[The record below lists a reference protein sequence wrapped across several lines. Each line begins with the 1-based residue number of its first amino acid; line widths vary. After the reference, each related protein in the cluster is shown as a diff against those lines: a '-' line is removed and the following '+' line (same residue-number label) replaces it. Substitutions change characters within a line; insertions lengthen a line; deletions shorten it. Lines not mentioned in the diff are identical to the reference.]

1 MSPKVFQ
8 CGPTNGSFAE
18 TGPNALENVYY
29 CGVLEGLSRQTN
41 AAAMSRNISIHK
53 VLIVFM
59 LILVYFVSPVV
70 STDVSADTVKR
81 LHLGTTDLE
90 VLPQLLTVDYSQYTS
105 VYNLDTNITYTP
117 NLNGTDSLQKRQQ
130 PGGIQIFTS
139 RRVKSK
145 GDWWSEWYPVS
156 CCYYCDN
163 GNQLTCSAKLGYAF
177 TYQWSFSGGGEGG
190 FDAMK
195 ASLGFS
201 ITKSQQTSDEFNCQW
216 NGGSGPAQIWYQQ
229 QVAWADME
237 RQTCEVGPFVN
248 RCSNWLPDGH
258 IDAPVTQSYHVGCSQ
273 GWNNV
278 NCDRGSGQRCVRK

>member
-145 GDWWSEWYPVS
+145 GDW
-156 CCYYCDN
+156 
-163 GNQLTCSAKLGYAF
+163 
-177 TYQWSFSGGGEGG
+177 
-190 FDAMK
+190 
-195 ASLGFS
+195 
-201 ITKSQQTSDEFNCQW
+201 
-216 NGGSGPAQIWYQQ
+216 
-229 QVAWADME
+229 
-237 RQTCEVGPFVN
+237 
-248 RCSNWLPDGH
+248 
-258 IDAPVTQSYHVGCSQ
+258 
-273 GWNNV
+273 
-278 NCDRGSGQRCVRK
+278 